1 MNSFQC
7 EAAHSF
13 CDCCELSSCWIGS
26 PLASPDDK
34 FLLYLN
40 SEDVLSR
47 RPWARVM
54 WENKEQALS
63 STLPFEDLMYKNLDD
78 SFCYV
83 LNSVHKLVNLF
94 ICMGQVASV
103 YSHSILKCYQGA
115 YISSPVYIT
124 HQFASRAF
132 CSCLLD
138 SMFTYGGN
146 RTYSFVTEFRKI
158 YTGKLE
164 EFIKIHRSRFLPNPP
179 HFRYLFSKFR
189 HYKCLLFIGYLGEQ
203 FVNYLAK
210 QLAGQL
216 KTDYMT

>member
-1 MNSFQC
+1 MNSVQC

-26 PLASPDDK
+26 PLARPDDK

-63 STLPFEDLMYKNLDD
+63 STLPFEDLAYKNLDD
-78 SFCYV
+78 SFYYV
-83 LNSVHKLVNLF
+83 LNSVHKLVNPF
-94 ICMGQVASV
+94 ICMGRVASV

-115 YISSPVYIT
+115 YISSPLYIT

-138 SMFTYGGN
+138 SMFTCGGN
-146 RTYSFVTEFRKI
+146 RTYSFVTEFI
-158 YTGKLE
+158 NFALE
-164 EFIKIHRSRFLPNPP
+164 SWNSSSKYITVGFFQIRHSSGVY
-179 HFRYLFSKFR
+179 FRNSGIINVC
-189 HYKCLLFIGYLGEQ
+189 CLLVIW
-203 FVNYLAK
+203 VNNWLITW
-210 QLAGQL
+210 QNN
-216 KTDYMT
+216 